1 MYVSVSV
8 SRLVPPGP
16 VLLSQHPVE
25 RSDTK
30 LLLQSFTV
38 GCFRRQQQQLV
49 LRKPPLWRRT
59 VYFLVSERGE
69 RVMVSIEVREL
80 DASKEWSCTWQSRC
94 CERNTRLASRACY
107 GIYCSNF
114 TVEVIEISEW
124 KWIDV
129 SLQKHKWNQWVILY
143 SIFII
148 FKHKICIFK
157 MKWQ

>member
-38 GCFRRQQQQLV
+38 GCFRRQQQLE
-49 LRKPPLWRRT
+49 LGKPPLWRRT
-59 VYFLVSERGE
+59 VYLLVSERGE
-69 RVMVSIEVREL
+69 RVMVSIAVREL
-80 DASKEWSCTWQSRC
+80 DASKEWSCTWQSSR
-94 CERNTRLASRACY
+94 CERNTRLAPRACD

-114 TVEVIEISEW
+114 TVEVIEISQW
-124 KWIDV
+124 KWI
-129 SLQKHKWNQWVILY
+129 QKHKWNQWVILY
-143 SIFII
+143 ISIFII
-148 FKHKICIFK
+148 LKYKI
-157 MKWQ
+157 